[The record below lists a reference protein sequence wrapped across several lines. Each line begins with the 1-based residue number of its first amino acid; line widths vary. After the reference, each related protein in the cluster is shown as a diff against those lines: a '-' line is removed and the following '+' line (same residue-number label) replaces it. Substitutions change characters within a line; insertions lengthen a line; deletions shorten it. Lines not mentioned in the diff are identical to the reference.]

1 MTPRPGRGGRAWLL
15 CLAAPVVWFAHFSAL
30 YGLAS
35 FGEAAG
41 LDFVWFD
48 VIAWLA
54 TGGACIAVAV
64 VWHQSQRADVRHDGL
79 AEGANTVARVLAVL
93 SLVGILLQG
102 LVLAIVEP

>member
-1 MTPRPGRGGRAWLL
+1 MRRSGQGGPAWLL
-15 CLAAPVVWFAHFSAL
+15 SLAPPLVWFGHFSAL
-30 YGLAS
+30 YGVAS

-41 LDFVWFD
+41 LDSVSFD
-48 VIAWLA
+48 VIAWLT

-64 VWHQSQRADVRHDGL
+64 VWHQSQRADVRHDGP